1 MYVDTIYDLCIN
13 AYTIHYICPLSNI
26 FISMPISK
34 EKDGN
39 IGKLFIHSSHVLSE
53 AEQILL
59 EYLDQPKSKNSSKCK
74 YKMHRFNILT

>member
-1 MYVDTIYDLCIN
+1 
-13 AYTIHYICPLSNI
+13 
-26 FISMPISK
+26 MPISK

-74 YKMHRFNILT
+74 YKMYRFNILTWQPYKDNARTGEWDSISKYPCE